1 MRKLFNSK
9 KKYEQGYSEG
19 YAKAW
24 SEGFEVGRTKAI
36 SEFRKVMIARIEKD
50 IQKNTDHNKN
60 VIAGMNKAIEL
71 IRKMR

>member
-24 SEGFEVGRTKAI
+24 SEGFEIGRTKAI

-50 IQKNTDHNKN
+50 I
-60 VIAGMNKAIEL
+60 
-71 IRKMR
+71 